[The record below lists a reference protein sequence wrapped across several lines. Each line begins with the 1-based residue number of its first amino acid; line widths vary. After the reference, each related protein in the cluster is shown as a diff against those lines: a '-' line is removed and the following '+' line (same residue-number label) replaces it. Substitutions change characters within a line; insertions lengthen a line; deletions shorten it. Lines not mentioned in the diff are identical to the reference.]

1 MPEVIEYWLIVNIYR
16 YFKFIQITFFVLFQQ
31 NDAARAKKDR
41 KNARSRERYA
51 EKMADPEEAE
61 RIRAIQREKVRR
73 WKERKVAYWS
83 TGTEQ
88 ALQDRTNFLKKNSE
102 QVSRSRVKQDSTSRT
117 TSYTPRPK
125 PAVRRKDLSS

>member
-1 MPEVIEYWLIVNIYR
+1 
-16 YFKFIQITFFVLFQQ
+16 
-31 NDAARAKKDR
+31 
-41 KNARSRERYA
+41 
-51 EKMADPEEAE
+51 MADPEEAE

-125 PAVRRKDLSS
+125 PAVRRKDLSHEEQLKHDNEVKKARQEKMSRQLRTAKRLQHVVERKWRESLKQM